1 MKKYFALVSTLFL
14 TACSL
19 FGIQSAQEA
28 GYEVQLANQ
37 RIEIRLYTPLLTAQT
52 DVAGDYKNA
61 ANKAFNRLFLYITGN
76 NKKQQKIAMTA
87 PVFQEQ
93 QSEEI
98 TMTTPV
104 LQEKTGQIWLMS
116 FVLPGQY
123 SLSTAPIPLDP
134 EVRLKELPAKKIA
147 VIRYSGS
154 LSEQAIEINTLELK
168 NWLLENGYKS
178 ISNARSAAYDPPW
191 TLPFLRRNE
200 VHIDI
205 E

>member
-1 MKKYFALVSTLFL
+1 MKKFLALLNTLFL
-14 TACSL
+14 TGCSL

-28 GYEVQLANQ
+28 SYEVQLANQ
-37 RIEIRLYTPLLTAQT
+37 PIEIRLYKPVLAAQT
-52 DVAGDYKNA
+52 VVAGEYKIA
-61 ANKAFNRLFLYITGN
+61 ADKAFMRLFRYITGN
-76 NKKQQKIAMTA
+76 NKKQQKVAMTA

-104 LQEKTGQIWLMS
+104 IQEKTGQNWLMS
-116 FVLPGQY
+116 FVLPAQY
-123 SLSTAPIPLDP
+123 SLSTAPSPLDP
-134 EVRLKELPAKKIA
+134 EVILKELPAKKVA

-154 LSEQAIEINTLELK
+154 LSEQAIEKNALELK

-178 ISNARSAAYDPPW
+178 ISSVRSAAYDPPW
-191 TLPFLRRNE
+191 TVPFLRRNE